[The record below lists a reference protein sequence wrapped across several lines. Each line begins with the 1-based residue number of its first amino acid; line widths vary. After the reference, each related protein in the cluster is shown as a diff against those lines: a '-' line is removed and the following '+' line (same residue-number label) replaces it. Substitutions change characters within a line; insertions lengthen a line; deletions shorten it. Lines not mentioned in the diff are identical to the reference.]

1 MKNPTFP
8 VVPKEFTDQLVKDGW
23 HVMQE
28 TPSIPLANEE
38 QRKIYSPTKDE
49 KDEKNKIILD
59 LIEHLIEQGIDED
72 AHYRSCNSD
81 QLEAS
86 DIRELVSDIDRL
98 DSLMH
103 NLREVV
109 IEKLKQV
116 ASCYERNK
124 N

>member
-1 MKNPTFP
+1 MKKRTFP
-8 VVPKEFTDQLVKDGW
+8 VVPKEFSDQLVKDGW

-28 TPSIPLANEE
+28 TPLIPLTEE
-38 QRKIYSPTKDE
+38 KKRRLFSPTKDE
-49 KDEKNKIILD
+49 IILD

-86 DIRELVSDIDRL
+86 DIRELLSDIDRL

-109 IEKLKQV
+109 IEKLNQV

-124 N
+124 K

>member
-1 MKNPTFP
+1 MKNTTFP
-8 VVPKEFTDQLVKDGW
+8 VLPKELTDQLIKDGW

-28 TPSIPLANEE
+28 TPSIPLAKEEE
-38 QRKIYSPTKDE
+38 QDIYLPTKDQ
-49 KDEKNKIILD
+49 IIAD

-72 AHYRSCNSD
+72 AHYRACNSD
-81 QLEAS
+81 KLEAS

-109 IEKLKQV
+109 IQKLKQV
-116 ASCYERNK
+116 ADCYEQNK
-124 N
+124 T

>member
-1 MKNPTFP
+1 MKKPTFP
-8 VVPKEFTDQLVKDGW
+8 VVPKKFTDQLVKDGW

-28 TPSIPLANEE
+28 TPSIPLTEEE

-49 KDEKNKIILD
+49 KDEIILD

-81 QLEAS
+81 QLEVS
-86 DIRELVSDIDRL
+86 DIRELLSDIDRL

-109 IEKLKQV
+109 IEKLNQV

-124 N
+124 T